1 MTAVAI
7 EKLDRII
14 HRFASVEHALS
25 SGASGES
32 FVKLSKEYSELEPAA
47 RAAMGLKKAYGERRD
62 VEDMLAAGGEMAD
75 MAAAEKP
82 ELDSRIAQ
90 MEHDIRILL
99 LPKDAADERNVILEV
114 RAGTGGDEAAIFAGD
129 LFRMYQR
136 YASSKGWKV
145 EVISASEGD
154 RVQHVVNEMTGQLR
168 ALGPWQH
175 ARS

>member
-1 MTAVAI
+1 MRFRAA
-7 EKLDRII
+7 
-14 HRFASVEHALS
+14 HRANA
-25 SGASGES
+25 

-99 LPKDAADERNVILEV
+99 LPKDAAD
-114 RAGTGGDEAAIFAGD
+114 DK
-129 LFRMYQR
+129 QR
-136 YASSKGWKV
+136 DPRGS
-145 EVISASEGD
+145 
-154 RVQHVVNEMTGQLR
+154 RRHR
-168 ALGPWQH
+168 
-175 ARS
+175 R